1 MNIISY
7 FIGGELYKAYI
18 DFEISG
24 VIVTDESDREKVMAE
39 LSKLIAKFVKNKN
52 IIKLDSS
59 FDAVDDVDFANLSAE
74 VGEA

>member
-1 MNIISY
+1 M
-7 FIGGELYKAYI
+7 YKAYI

-24 VIVTDESDREKVMAE
+24 VIVTDESDREKIMIE

-59 FDAVDDVDFANLSAE
+59 FDSMDDTDFANLTTE

>member
-1 MNIISY
+1 
-7 FIGGELYKAYI
+7 LYKAYI

-59 FDAVDDVDFANLSAE
+59 FDAVDDTDFANLAAE

>member
-1 MNIISY
+1 
-7 FIGGELYKAYI
+7 
-18 DFEISG
+18 
-24 VIVTDESDREKVMAE
+24 MAE

-59 FDAVDDVDFANLSAE
+59 FDAVDDVDFANLAAE

>member
-1 MNIISY
+1 M
-7 FIGGELYKAYI
+7 YKAYI

-24 VIVTDESDREKVMAE
+24 VIVTDESDREKVMIE

-59 FDAVDDVDFANLSAE
+59 FDAVDDTDFANLVTE

>member
-1 MNIISY
+1 M
-7 FIGGELYKAYI
+7 YKAYI

-24 VIVTDESDREKVMAE
+24 VIVTDESDREKVMIE

-52 IIKLDSS
+52 IIKLNSS
-59 FDAVDDVDFANLSAE
+59 FDSMDDTDFVNLTTE

>member
-1 MNIISY
+1 M
-7 FIGGELYKAYI
+7 YKAYI

-24 VIVTDESDREKVMAE
+24 VIVTDESDREKVMIE

-59 FDAVDDVDFANLSAE
+59 FDSMDDTDFVNLTTE